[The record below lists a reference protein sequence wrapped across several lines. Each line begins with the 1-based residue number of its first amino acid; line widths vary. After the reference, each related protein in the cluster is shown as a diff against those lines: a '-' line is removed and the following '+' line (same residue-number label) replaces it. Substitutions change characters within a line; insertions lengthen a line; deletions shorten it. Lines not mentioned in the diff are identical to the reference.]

1 MKHRAAV
8 SPCCAVALAALFAT
22 LLPAQVTFDHEL
34 GKPLV
39 AADATIERLATGH
52 AFTEGPVWDVR
63 NQRLVYSD
71 IPVQKWF
78 AWTERTGRTELG
90 ASAGANGNTLD
101 GALRLVSCRH
111 DARDVIR
118 TELDGAQTVLVASH
132 DGKPLNSP
140 NDVVVYRDGTVWF
153 TDPTYGLGKRA
164 KEQAGNFVYRFD
176 PTSKALTIVQRDFDM
191 PNGLCFSP
199 DGRTLWIADSGKKQR
214 IGAFP
219 VREDGTLGDAV
230 RWLEGGA
237 DGMRCDER
245 GNLWAAARDGVR
257 VFAPNGER
265 LLRIQLPEGPA
276 NLCFGGAD
284 GRSLFVTARSS
295 LYRVVVLV
303 AGAPVPAVPTSAP
316 GKEAP
321 AEPPTKTPAETKEP
335 AKDR

>member
-1 MKHRAAV
+1 MNPRRAFV
-8 SPCCAVALAALFAT
+8 LAASFAT
-22 LLPAQVTFDHEL
+22 SFAALLPAQVTFDHDS
-34 GKPLV
+34 GKQLV
-39 AADATIERLATGH
+39 AADAAIERLATGH

-101 GALRLVSCRH
+101 GELRLVSCRH

-118 TELDGAQTVLVASH
+118 TELDGTQTVLVAAH
-132 DGKPLNSP
+132 DGKALNSP
-140 NDVVVYRDGTVWF
+140 NDVAVHRDGTLWF
-153 TDPTYGLGKRA
+153 TDPTYGLGKRP
-164 KEQAGNFVYRFD
+164 KEQTGNFVYRFD
-176 PTSKALTIVQRDFDM
+176 PASKALTVVQRDFDM
-191 PNGLCFSP
+191 PNGLCFAP
-199 DGRTLWIADSGKKQR
+199 DGRTLWIADSSRKQR

-219 VREDGTLGDAV
+219 VRADGTLGEAV

-245 GNLWAAARDGVR
+245 GNLWAAAHDGVR
-257 VFAPNGER
+257 VFAPSGER

-284 GRSLFVTARSS
+284 GRSLFVTARTK
-295 LYRVVVLV
+295 LYRVGVLV
-303 AGAPVPAVPTSAP
+303 AGAPVPAVQATPSGKDSP
-316 GKEAP
+316 G
-321 AEPPTKTPAETKEP
+321 EPPAKASSEPKEP

>member
-1 MKHRAAV
+1 MNPCRALVRAV
-8 SPCCAVALAALFAT
+8 SFAT
-22 LLPAQVTFDHEL
+22 SFAALLPAQVTFDHDS
-34 GKPLV
+34 GKQLV
-39 AADATIERLATGH
+39 AADAVIERLASGH

-101 GALRLVSCRH
+101 GDLRLVSCRH
-111 DARDVIR
+111 DARDVMR
-118 TELDGAQTVLVASH
+118 TEIDGTQTVLVAAH
-132 DGKPLNSP
+132 DSKALNSP
-140 NDVVVYRDGTVWF
+140 NDVVVHRDGTLWF
-153 TDPTYGLGKRA
+153 TDPTYGLGKRP

-176 PTSKALTIVQRDFDM
+176 PASEALTVVQRDFDM

-219 VREDGTLGDAV
+219 VREDGTLGAAV

-265 LLRIQLPEGPA
+265 LLRIQLPEAPA

-284 GRSLFVTARSS
+284 GRTLFVTARTS
-295 LYRVVVLV
+295 LYRVAVLV
-303 AGAPVPAVPTSAP
+303 AGAPVPAVQTVTS
-316 GKEAP
+316 GKDAVG
-321 AEPPTKTPAETKEP
+321 EPPAKGTGEAKEVP
-335 AKDR
+335 KDV